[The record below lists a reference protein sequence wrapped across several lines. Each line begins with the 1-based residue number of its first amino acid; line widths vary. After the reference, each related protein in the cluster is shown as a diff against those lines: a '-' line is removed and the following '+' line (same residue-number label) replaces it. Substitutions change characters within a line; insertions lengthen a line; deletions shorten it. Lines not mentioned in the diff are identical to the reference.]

1 MRGRIVRIGLTSMG
15 AAFLA
20 SCSSPGA
27 GATGYLGGRL
37 SAPDRPV
44 AGVEFLWTA
53 DQSGARGTLTATAP
67 AGERFTG
74 NFVQVTQEIADTEL
88 VPMVGPIN
96 GFTDAVARE
105 GGTTPQ
111 DVWTSAADLGA
122 FRKEY
127 TDRIVAVLFG
137 DRGNA
142 MRCGFRLFDPPRGF
156 RGGGTGQICRPR
168 CLKAAPRAR
177 DPLEPLLF

>member
-1 MRGRIVRIGLTSMG
+1 MRRRIIRMGLTGMV
-15 AAFLA
+15 ATFLA
-20 SCSSPGA
+20 GCSSGA

-53 DQSGARGTLTATAP
+53 DRSGIRGTLTATVP

-74 NFVQVTQEIADTEL
+74 NFVQVTREVADTEL
-88 VPMVGPIN
+88 IPMVGPIN

-111 DVWTSAADLGA
+111 DVWTSAVDLGT
-122 FRKEY
+122 FRTEY

-142 MRCGFRLFDPPRGF
+142 MRCGFRLFDPPQGF
-156 RGGGTGQICRPR
+156 RGGGTGTCKISYDNGTISVQ
-168 CLKAAPRAR
+168 
-177 DPLEPLLF
+177 F